1 MPTTTAMNRTSS
13 PIQMRYCTFSGMAQ
27 KPQVR
32 STVGIPIMTQKISA
46 ARSVISG
53 AWRLRQKLHNK
64 LLIIVIPRFSQNVP
78 QVAHYK
84 IHQPFGRRPLKKPCS
99 YGTNRKCCSIVDGDL
114 YPLISHYQSSLKDL
128 MRNAIKTP
136 SAISIATPHP
146 AINRPK
152 IKHRKSIIFTSRKE
166 TYRQSLSIQRRKLRD

>member
-1 MPTTTAMNRTSS
+1 MPTTVKTNRTSS
-13 PIQMRYCTFSGMAQ
+13 PIQMKYCTFSGTAQ

-32 STVGIPIMTQKISA
+32 STAGIPTMAHRISA

-53 AWRLRQKLHNK
+53 LSILRRKLRSK

-78 QVAHYK
+78 QVAEHEVD
-84 IHQPFGRRPLKKPCS
+84 QPFSRCPLKKPCS
-99 YGTNRKCCSIVDGDL
+99 YGANRECRAIMDGDL
-114 YPLISHYQSSLKDL
+114 YPLICHYQSSLKDL
-128 MRNAIKTP
+128 IRNAIKTP

-152 IKHRKSIIFTSRKE
+152 IKHRKSIILTSRKE
-166 TYRQSLSIQRRKLRD
+166 TYR